1 MGHAI
6 NGGGFFNIDVEP
18 LGASQN
24 PGEVLSAIIKFKD
37 APLSKELLAEEM
49 KKLVDETWD
58 WQVCKLSE
66 T

>member
-24 PGEVLSAIIKFKD
+24 PGEVLAAIIRFKD
-37 APLSKELLAEEM
+37 DPLTKEQLADEM
-49 KKLVDETWD
+49 K
-58 WQVCKLSE
+58 
-66 T
+66 